1 VLSVLIAE
9 PSADAARKLG
19 LHPER
24 TKLLAAGLMV
34 LEAAWDAFGRPP
46 LHVVRG
52 GLREG
57 VVLRALAEGS

>member
-1 VLSVLIAE
+1 V
-9 PSADAARKLG
+9 
-19 LHPER
+19 
-24 TKLLAAGLMV
+24 KLLPAGLMV
-34 LEAAWDAFGRPP
+34 LEAAWEAFGRPP